1 MRFDI
6 FTKER
11 IFSLV
16 GVNSTFNVDSIE
28 DFSKLATIYGEDDKT
43 WIEYY
48 DNYHGIKPKERDLSN
63 YKVGVNALIF
73 SPGGGLRSSAPDLVK
88 IINYL
93 FQMKL
98 VDVN

>member
-11 IFSLV
+11 IFNLI
-16 GVNSTFNVDSIE
+16 GVNTTFNIDSIE
-28 DFSKLATIYGEDDKT
+28 DFSNLATIYGEADKS

-48 DNYHGIKPKERDLSN
+48 DNYHGKKPKERDLSN
-63 YKVGVNALIF
+63 YKVGVNAIIF
-73 SPGGGLRSSAPDLVK
+73 SPGGALRSSAIDLVK

-98 VDVN
+98 VDVS